1 MDATLLIETFRMS
14 RRALTANRM
23 RSLLALLGIVIGVA
37 TLIGMVALINGFQRS
52 VEQSIRSMGTN
63 TIYIHRIRPGVHV
76 GGGGIPDSL
85 RQRKAFTIEDAQ
97 AIVASAPAV
106 RAVAA
111 INYDYY
117 GLRLG
122 YRGKLTRGGSEVYGT
137 DENYLVVHG
146 FDVARGRYLTSQ
158 DVARRA
164 NVVVIGP
171 STREALFG
179 NRNPLGQTIRVGTI
193 PFTVI
198 GEYTPKGKMLGQ
210 DLDKSAAMPYTT
222 MGKYF
227 SAPAD
232 APPWVPRRGEL
243 FLHAV
248 AQSPELNEE
257 AQREI
262 MEILR
267 VRRHLRSNKPNDF
280 AVFTD
285 EAILSI
291 LNQLTG
297 GIVLVMIL
305 ISGVSLLVGGIGVM
319 NIMLVAVTER
329 TREIGLRKAVGAP
342 RKAILAQFLA
352 EAIMLTAVGGAIGIA
367 LGWAI
372 AVVVKATT
380 PLPTY
385 VSPWSAVLGLV
396 FSAAVGV
403 FFGLYPAMR
412 ASRLDPV
419 DALRYE

>member
-1 MDATLLIETFRMS
+1 MEAHLLIETFRMS
-14 RRALTANRM
+14 TRALTSNRM

-37 TLIGMVALINGFQRS
+37 TVIGMVALINGFQRS

-76 GGGGIPDSL
+76 GGNEIPDSL
-85 RQRKAFTIEDAQ
+85 RQRKAFTVEDGQ
-97 AIVASAPAV
+97 AIATSAPAV

-111 INYDYY
+111 IKYDYY

-122 YRGKLTRGGSEVYGT
+122 YRGKLTRGTEVYGT
-137 DENYLVVHG
+137 DDNYLVVHG
-146 FDVARGRYLTSQ
+146 FEVQRGRYLSPQ

-179 NRNPLGQTIRVGTI
+179 NLNPVGRTIRVGTI

-222 MGKYF
+222 MDKYF

-248 AQSPELNEE
+248 ARSPELSEK
-257 AQREI
+257 AQQEI

-352 EAIMLTAVGGAIGIA
+352 EAIMLTATGGAIGVA
-367 LGWAI
+367 LGWII
-372 AVVVKATT
+372 AAGVRAAT

-385 VSPWSAVLGLV
+385 VSPWSVVLGLV